1 METEKAEVSTELN
14 KLVTIN
20 NDRIEGY
27 ERAANE
33 TKDSEL
39 KQLFTKFASQSRR
52 FNNELSTE
60 VRNAGGTVE
69 TGTTTSG
76 KFYRAW
82 MDIKA
87 AISGKDRKAI
97 LASCE
102 FGEDVAKDTYKE
114 ILEDNHLPVNVKT
127 LVNSQFNEITS
138 AHDEVRRLRD
148 SI

>member
-1 METEKAEVSTELN
+1 METEKAEVATELN

-20 NDRIEGY
+20 NDRTEGY
-27 ERAANE
+27 QKAAEE
-33 TKDSEL
+33 TKDGEL
-39 KQLFTKFASQSRR
+39 KQLFTKFATQSRR
-52 FNNELSTE
+52 FNSELSSE
-60 VRNAGGTVE
+60 VSKAGGKPE

-87 AISGKDRKAI
+87 ALSGKDRKAV

-114 ILEDNHLPVNVKT
+114 LLEDNHLPENVKT
-127 LVNSQFNEITS
+127 LVNSQFAEIKS
-138 AHDEVRRLRD
+138 AHDEIRRLRD